1 MQAPTLQR
9 AFASGA
15 ATPAAAASAPQD
27 VQPAPAAAEPPAGPA
42 KAPEAPATPAEDVI
56 LDNPDDATLARYQGD
71 IARTLS
77 AVPGITRAYWLTRA
91 TLVIDR
97 SGTDQVVWPQVCSEL
112 ERYAALRTTRVQLNP
127 RPGSEDAVRWRQCRT
142 M

>member
-1 MQAPTLQR
+1 V
-9 AFASGA
+9 
-15 ATPAAAASAPQD
+15 D
-27 VQPAPAAAEPPAGPA
+27 
-42 KAPEAPATPAEDVI
+42 DNVI
-56 LDNPDDATLARYQGD
+56 LDNPDDATFARYQGD

-97 SGTDQVVWPQVCSEL
+97 SGSDQMVWPLICSEL
-112 ERYAALRTTRVQLNP
+112 ERYPPLRNVRVQLNP